1 MNCLTAEY
9 LFGLKSAYCQVPFGI
24 ACMAC
29 AYVLNYI
36 ASGFLEPLVEVT
48 VMLLQTI
55 CTTCITIVRALF
67 ALPVAIQI

>member
-1 MNCLTAEY
+1 M
-9 LFGLKSAYCQVPFGI
+9 PFGI
-24 ACMAC
+24 AGMAC